1 MVIKSTIRVKGDNKK
16 GGHPGNS
23 VAKGK
28 KGKQDSSHNSRLNT
42 KQEG

>member
-1 MVIKSTIRVKGDNKK
+1 MVMKPTIRVKGDNKK
-16 GGHPGNS
+16 GGHQGNP

-28 KGKQDSSHNSRLNT
+28 MGKQDPSHNSRLNT